1 MINTALL
8 DWYDANA
15 RPMPWRI
22 PPADSVNGVRPDPYH
37 IWLSEVMLQQTTVA
51 AVIRYYLAF
60 QRRWPDVHALAN
72 AEDAEVMGKWA
83 GLGYYAR
90 ARNLLKCARLISTDY
105 DGKFPETEAD
115 LLVLPG
121 IGPYTAAAISAIAFD
136 RHATVLDAN
145 VERVVSRL
153 YAVTEPLPDSKK
165 TLRKLASRLT
175 PTNRS
180 GDYAQAMMDLGATIC
195 SQKPTCEA
203 CPIAANCMAREQLIA
218 ADLPNKRPK
227 AAKPTRHGIAY
238 FAQRKDGAVLLETR
252 PEKGLLGG
260 MLALPTT
267 EWAESGAIEA
277 PPIDAKWSALSAPVK
292 HTFTHFHLLLT
303 VKVATVDMT
312 TTTIRGQFETPTTS
326 TPDKLPTVMRKA
338 YIAGLA
344 AIGVE

>member
-1 MINTALL
+1 MINEALL

-22 PPADSVNGVRPDPYH
+22 PPADSVNVVRPDPYH

-51 AVIRYYLAF
+51 AVIRYFLAF
-60 QRRWPDVHALAN
+60 QHRWPDVHALAN
-72 AEDAEVMGKWA
+72 ADDADVMGEWA

-105 DGKFPETEAD
+105 GGKFPESEAD
-115 LLVLPG
+115 LLTLPG
-121 IGPYTAAAISAIAFD
+121 VGPYTAAAIAAIAFD
-136 RHATVLDAN
+136 RQATVLDAN

-153 YAVTEPLPDSKK
+153 YAISEPLPDSKK
-165 TLRKLASRLT
+165 TLRDLAGKLT
-175 PTNRS
+175 PAKRS

-195 SQKPTCEA
+195 SQKPTCEI
-203 CPIAANCMAREQLIA
+203 CPIAAKCMARKQGVA
-218 ADLPNKRPK
+218 AELPKKRPK

-238 FAQRKDGAVLLETR
+238 MAQRLDGALLLETR
-252 PEKGLLGG
+252 SEKGLLGG

-267 EWAESGAIEA
+267 EWAEADAAEA
-277 PPIDAKWSALSAPVK
+277 PPLNAKWSTLPTPVK

-303 VKVATVDMT
+303 VKVATVDMANT
-312 TTTIRGQFETPTTS
+312 PTRGKFETPTAS